1 MMKKLSLYIFL
12 VLMWC
17 NVGFAETMNEL
28 LDDNYKITKE
38 ELVKFDTY
46 AYKIFTLKADS
57 LKILQRKIKN
67 SKKEKVFL
75 KYTPLEI
82 K

>member
-1 MMKKLSLYIFL
+1 MKKLFLYVFL
-12 VLMWC
+12 VLMFC

-46 AYKIFTLKADS
+46 AYKIFTLKKGNNIKVCS
-57 LKILQRKIKN
+57 IQIRKMGGISST
-67 SKKEKVFL
+67 SKCM
-75 KYTPLEI
+75 TP
-82 K
+82 

>member
-1 MMKKLSLYIFL
+1 MKKLSLYVFL
-12 VLMWC
+12 VLMFC

-46 AYKIFTLKADS
+46 AYKIFILKKGNNIKVCS
-57 LKILQRKIKN
+57 IGIRKMGGISSI
-67 SKKEKVFL
+67 SKCM
-75 KYTPLEI
+75 TP
-82 K
+82 

>member
-1 MMKKLSLYIFL
+1 MKKLSLYIFL

-46 AYKIFTLKADS
+46 AYKIFTLKKGNNIKVCS
-57 LKILQRKIKN
+57 IGIRKMGGISSI
-67 SKKEKVFL
+67 SKCM
-75 KYTPLEI
+75 TP
-82 K
+82 